1 MKLPLGKPRGQRAQ
15 EESSGSGEGPAGSPG
30 EEWGGKLKPVRSPVD
45 WDRKQG
51 LSRDTAGELG
61 KERTWSLESDL
72 GKRKGAGT
80 Y

>member
-1 MKLPLGKPRGQRAQ
+1 M
-15 EESSGSGEGPAGSPG
+15 
-30 EEWGGKLKPVRSPVD
+30 D
-45 WDRKQG
+45 WDGKQG

-61 KERTWSLESDL
+61 KDRTWSLESDL